1 MKPAFDDL
9 LDSINAIKTLSQSE
23 RDKLID
29 KVRVAKQT
37 RLLNKCTLEV
47 SSYPLKVPDTMRKYD
62 LTTCL
67 VGGSAHPAIVFKTKE
82 IVVIVDGIEKTV
94 KQVYVICFTSN
105 KDYLGNVAEVVK
117 SRFLTNSYITA
128 SFQVVT
134 EEDAKQH
141 FKGVYD
147 ERAEANMFFRKVKQ
161 YYIDLFNIKE
171 VKKK

>member
-9 LDSINAIKTLSQSE
+9 LDSIYALNVNQSLK
-23 RDKLID
+23 DNLVN
-29 KVRVAKQT
+29 KVKIAKQT

-47 SSYPLKVPDTMRKYD
+47 SSYPLKVPDTIRKYD

-67 VGGSAHPAIVFKTKE
+67 VGGSAHPAIVYKVSDKL
-82 IVVIVDGIEKTV
+82 VIVDGVEKTI

-134 EEDAKQH
+134 EEEAKQH